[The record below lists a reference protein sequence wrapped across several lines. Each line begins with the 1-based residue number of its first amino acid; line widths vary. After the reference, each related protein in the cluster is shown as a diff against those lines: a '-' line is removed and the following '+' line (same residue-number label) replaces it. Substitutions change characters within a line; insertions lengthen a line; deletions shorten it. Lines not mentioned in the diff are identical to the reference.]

1 MGSSQ
6 FYANCEGGNMKDY
19 LTCPEC
25 GGNMYNPTDKIWTMC
40 PTCLRKRGNKVRMK
54 LVRGSASS
62 MNSLE
67 IQEER
72 VNNDE

>member
-1 MGSSQ
+1 MCNHPWISLIT
-6 FYANCEGGNMKDY
+6 DY
-19 LTCPEC
+19 KQNGVGWCLEC
-25 GGNMYNPTDKIWTMC
+25 GFAVWKSDF
-40 PTCLRKRGNKVRMK
+40 RS
-54 LVRGSASS
+54 SASS